1 MTISEKNELLDNM
14 SICYNRI
21 NYLKIIS
28 EEKSQPDMTAQ
39 LERRKNRLKIEIDGL
54 LQDLYASWIG
64 DAAQIKTNI
73 TNTNKELNR
82 CIAEIEKDI
91 NFAQNIIK
99 ALGYVDDVIK
109 VAADLVP

>member
-28 EEKSQPDMTAQ
+28 EEKNQPDMTAQ

-54 LQDLYASWIG
+54 LRDLYATWIG
-64 DAAQIKTNI
+64 DAAQLENKL
-73 TNTNKELNR
+73 TNTNKELNS

-91 NFAQNIIK
+91 NFAQNIVK

>member
-54 LQDLYASWIG
+54 LRDLYASWIG
-64 DAAQIKTNI
+64 DVAQ
-73 TNTNKELNR
+73 L
-82 CIAEIEKDI
+82 
-91 NFAQNIIK
+91 
-99 ALGYVDDVIK
+99 
-109 VAADLVP
+109 